1 VPFGRPHLHL
11 RSCDSTNEIARGLA
25 AAGCGTG
32 TLVTSDEQTAARGRQ
47 GRPWST
53 HPGGALAYSLVLR
66 GSVEMPTTVPLR
78 AGIAVCEVVESLG
91 VPKAM
96 VKWPNDIWIEGRKC
110 AGILVEARPQDGWA
124 VIGIGLNV
132 NVPEEDFPEEFRHRA
147 TAINTGATLAE
158 ATAALNDRLE
168 HWLDA
173 PAEQMLAELGQRDA
187 LAGRSIGW
195 QGGEGTA
202 AGIGSSGDLIVEDS
216 EGRTLNLDAGEVHLS
231 V

>member
-1 VPFGRPHLHL
+1 MPFGRPHLHL
-11 RSCDSTNEIARGLA
+11 RSCDSTNGIARGLA

-32 TLVTSDEQTAARGRQ
+32 TLVTSDE
-47 GRPWST
+47 RPWST

-91 VPKAM
+91 VPRAM

-132 NVPEEDFPEEFRHRA
+132 NVPEGDFPEEFRHRA

-158 ATAALNDRLE
+158 ATVALNDRR
-168 HWLDA
+168 A
-173 PAEQMLAELGQRDA
+173 GAS
-187 LAGRSIGW
+187 AGRGARGPRPASAPPA
-195 QGGEGTA
+195 T
-202 AGIGSSGDLIVEDS
+202 
-216 EGRTLNLDAGEVHLS
+216 
-231 V
+231 